1 MKKLT
6 KMLGSVLLAA
16 TLAFAPAVIPGGSI
30 DSSITV
36 SAYTTIS
43 SGVKLDV
50 MSSNGSTRDFAI
62 YYTNGSLEGIYY
74 GMNYAIVN
82 NSRLEVY
89 NSRGSLVRVYTNYKG
104 KC

>member
-1 MKKLT
+1 
-6 KMLGSVLLAA
+6 MLGSILLAA
-16 TLAFAPAVIPGGSI
+16 TLAFAPAVVPGYIG
-30 DSSITV
+30 SSITV

-43 SGVKLDV
+43 SGVKLNV

-62 YYTNGSLEGIYY
+62 YYSNGSLEGIYY

-82 NSRLEVY
+82 NNRLEVY

>member
-1 MKKLT
+1 MKKLA
-6 KMLGSVLLAA
+6 KMLGSILLAA
-16 TLAFAPAVIPGGSI
+16 TLAFAPAVVPGSI

-50 MSSNGSTRDFAI
+50 MSSNGTTRDFAI
-62 YYTNGSLEGIYY
+62 YYSNGSLEGIYY

-82 NSRLEVY
+82 SSRLEVY